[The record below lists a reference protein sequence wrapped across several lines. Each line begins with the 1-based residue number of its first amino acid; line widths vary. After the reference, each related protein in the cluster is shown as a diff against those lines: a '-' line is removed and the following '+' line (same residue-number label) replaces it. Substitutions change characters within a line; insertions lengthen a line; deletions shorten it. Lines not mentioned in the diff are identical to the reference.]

1 MRNKTRLR
9 LPLSTW
15 WLVALALGPSAARAQ
30 QPAVPSLRA
39 GRAEA
44 IHLDG
49 RLDEPAWAA
58 ADSIPDLRQVEP
70 QAGVE
75 ASMRTVV
82 RVLASPSEIIVGIVA
97 YDPEPSRIVSYTKA
111 RDGELDEEDYV
122 GFVLD
127 TFGDGRT
134 GFIFAV
140 NPGGARLDAL
150 VSNRG
155 EDENVAWDAI
165 WEAATARS
173 PDGWSAEFRIPVKS
187 LIYGQGL
194 TTWGMNVQRQVVRL
208 QEVMRWA
215 SPSPDIE
222 IGQTSRAGLLTGLP
236 EFDLGLG
243 LAVRPALTVG
253 GDNSFDSDV
262 ETTFHPSLDLTQR
275 IAGGI
280 LASLTL
286 NTDFAETEVDTRQ
299 TNLTRFP
306 IRFPEKRSF
315 FLEGDDVFE
324 FGLGLGDQLI
334 PFFSRRVGLVGGEQV
349 PLRVGGKINGQV
361 GGTSVGAL
369 ATRTGGVNGVA
380 PATTMGVVRLKQNV
394 LGESSA
400 GLLAT
405 VGDPLGRE
413 DAWMAGADF
422 TYQNSR
428 FTGDKNLLV
437 GVYGLVAGRADL
449 GGDRSATGLK
459 VDYPNDL
466 WDIALTYNRI
476 GDGFDPSLGFV
487 PRPGTNQLSGGVSY
501 RPRINRAGF
510 RQCFFQARPSWTGD
524 LGWNWESWR
533 LFTAPAHCQMESG
546 DLFEFNWVPQG
557 ERLEEPFEVADGVLI
572 PAGSYHFNR
581 FRVEVEFASKRR
593 ISGTATWWFGE
604 FYDGTLHQLEGEV
617 LWRPSGWIVVELSG
631 ERNVGTVSGGSFT
644 EDLVGG
650 RVNLNLSPDLVIST
664 FVQYDNDS
672 KTIGSNTR
680 LRWTFDPLGALFLVY
695 NHNLRRLI
703 SEDWG
708 YDTSQ
713 LRLKVEYTL
722 RY

>member
-1 MRNKTRLR
+1 VLT
-9 LPLSTW
+9 
-15 WLVALALGPSAARAQ
+15 LAACLATLGLD
-30 QPAVPSLRA
+30 PAVGQAQERSVPALRA

-44 IHLDG
+44 MRIDG
-49 RLDEPAWAA
+49 RLDEPAWTT
-58 ADSIPDLRQVEP
+58 ADSITDLVQVEP
-70 QAGVE
+70 RAGAVP
-75 ASMRTVV
+75 SMRTVV
-82 RVLASPSEIIVGIVA
+82 RVLANTSEIVVGIMA
-97 YDPEPSRIVSYTKA
+97 YDPDPDGITGFSKG
-111 RDGELDEEDYV
+111 RDAEIDEEDYV
-122 GFVLD
+122 GVVLD

-140 NPGGARLDAL
+140 NPAGARLDAL

-165 WEAATARS
+165 WEAGTNRG
-173 PDGWSAEFRIPVKS
+173 PHGWSAEFRIPVKS
-187 LIYGQGL
+187 LIYRKGL
-194 TTWGMNVQRQVVRL
+194 TTWGLNVQRQVVRL
-208 QEVMRWA
+208 QEIMRWS

-236 EFDLGLG
+236 PFDLGLG
-243 LAVRPALTVG
+243 LAIRPALTVG
-253 GDNSFDSDV
+253 GNNSFDTDI
-262 ETTFHPSLDLTQR
+262 ETTSHPSLDLTQR
-275 IAGGI
+275 VAGGM
-280 LASLTL
+280 LASVTV
-286 NTDFAETEVDTRQ
+286 NTDFAETEVDTRR

-334 PFFSRRVGLVGGEQV
+334 PFFSRRVGLVSGERV
-349 PLRVGGKINGQV
+349 PLRLGGKVNGQL
-361 GGTSVGAL
+361 GGTSIGAL
-369 ATRTGGVNGVA
+369 AMRTGSLEGVA
-380 PATTMGVVRLKQNV
+380 PPATLGVVRLKQNV

-400 GLLAT
+400 GVLAT

-422 TYQNSR
+422 TYQTSR
-428 FTGDKNLLV
+428 FTGDRNLLV
-437 GVYGLVAGRADL
+437 GVYGLVTGRADL
-449 GGDRSATGLK
+449 EGDRSAAGMK

-487 PRPGTNQLSGGVSY
+487 PRPGTNQLSGSVNF
-501 RPRINRAGF
+501 RPRFNTGGF
-510 RQCFFQARPSWTGD
+510 RQCFFQVRPGWTGD

-557 ERLEEPFEVADGVLI
+557 ERLEEPFEVADGVVI
-572 PAGSYHFNR
+572 PEGSYHFTR
-581 FRVEVEFASKRR
+581 YRVEVQFASKRPV
-593 ISGTATWWFGE
+593 SGTATWWFGG
-604 FYDGTLHQLEGEV
+604 FYDGTLHQLEAEV
-617 LWRPSGWIVVELSG
+617 LWRPGGSVVIELSG

-650 RVNLNLSPDLVIST
+650 RVILNLSPDLVLST

-713 LRLKVEYTL
+713 LRLKVQYTL